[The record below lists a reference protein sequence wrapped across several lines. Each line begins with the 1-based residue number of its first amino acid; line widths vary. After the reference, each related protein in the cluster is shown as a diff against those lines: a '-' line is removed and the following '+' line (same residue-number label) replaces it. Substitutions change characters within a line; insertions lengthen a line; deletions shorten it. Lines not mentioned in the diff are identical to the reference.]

1 MKINDAPLTQAL
13 QDRILLLDGAM
24 GTMIQAHDLSE
35 QDYRGKRFADWSQE
49 LRGNNDLLSLT
60 QPQIISEIHEAFLEA
75 GADIIETNSFN
86 STSIAQ
92 ADYGMEV
99 LVEEL
104 NEASARIAR
113 TAVDRWN
120 QQTPKQPR
128 WVAGVL
134 GPTSRTAS
142 LSPEVRDPAFRNV
155 DFEQLVT
162 AYSEAAHSL
171 IRGGVDLI
179 LIETVFDTLN
189 ARAAIF
195 ALECVFDELGRRL
208 PLMISGTITDAS
220 GRTLSGQTSEAFW
233 YSIRHAR
240 PISVGL
246 NCALGPTE
254 LRQHISS
261 LAGIADCY
269 VSAHPNAG
277 LPNAFGGYDESARDM
292 AAHIGEWASAGLV
305 NIVGGCCGT
314 TPEHIRAMRKAI
326 AGIAAR
332 QPGQADAACRLS
344 GLEPFTID
352 SKSLFVNVGERCN
365 VTGSAVFKR
374 LIVEQDYEAALKVA
388 RQQVENGAQIIDI
401 NMDEGLLDSVAEM
414 RHFLR
419 LVASEPDISRVPI
432 MIDSSR
438 WDVIEAGLQ
447 NVQGKSVVN
456 SVSLKEGEDEFRRQ
470 ASLCQRYGAAV
481 VIMAFDEQ
489 GQADSAEHRIAIC
502 ERAYRILVNELAFDS
517 SDIIFDPNIFAIA
530 TGMSEHNHFGVAFIE
545 ATRAIK
551 QRLPGALISG
561 GLSNV
566 SFSFRGNNP
575 VREAIHAV
583 FLYHAI
589 QAGLDMA
596 IVNAGQLAIYDEIPP
611 ALRDAVED
619 VVLNS
624 DAEATERLLT
634 IAEGYRGCD
643 TSNEDIV
650 EEWRELPV
658 FERLKHAL
666 VKGIADHIEADTA
679 EALQQVEAP
688 LHLIE
693 GPLMDGMNIVGDLF
707 GSGKMFLPQV
717 VKSARVMKKAVAWLD
732 PLMQADQARNNSAGK
747 ILLATARGD
756 VHDIGKNIV
765 AVVLQCNGY
774 EIIDLGVMVPAETIL
789 ATAREQQV
797 DLIGVSGLITPSLEQ
812 MSHLAKE
819 LQRQG
824 FTTPL
829 LIGGA
834 TTSKMHTAV
843 KIDPH
848 YQAPVVY
855 VADASRC
862 VNVASSLLGS
872 RRDDFCAEIE
882 REYDHFRER
891 FQAKLEQ
898 REFLS
903 LDAARANCLETSWNS
918 YQPPVPAHPGIQQ
931 RIDFPLATLRD
942 YIDWTPFFSTWE
954 LRAKYPRVLDHERY
968 GTEARKLFADAQHML
983 DAWIDTGCVRAN
995 AVFGLFPANSVDSD
1009 DIEIYRDESRDE
1021 PCSRI
1026 IGLRQQTPHPGDR
1039 ANLTLAD
1046 FIAPRSSDVA
1056 DYIGAFAVTAG
1067 IGLEQLVAS
1076 YEQEQ
1081 DVYNAMLAK
1090 ALADRLAEAFAE
1102 YLHRHVRT
1110 EAWGYAHDEA
1120 LDSVALI
1127 KEQYRGIRPAPG
1139 YPANPDHMQ
1148 KLAIWDLLGVEQAA
1162 GISLTESLAMWPAS
1176 AVSGWYF
1183 SHPESQYFAVGK
1195 IAQDQVADYARRADV
1210 KLQAAEQNLAPNLG
1224 YLTDSKNDRRVA

>member
-1 MKINDAPLTQAL
+1 MKIHDSPITRAL

-24 GTMIQAHDLSE
+24 GTMIQAYELGE
-35 QDYRGKRFADWSQE
+35 QDYRAERFRDWPRE

-60 QPQIISEIHEAFLEA
+60 RPRIINEIHEAFLEA

-92 ADYGMEV
+92 ADYGMEG
-99 LVEEL
+99 LVGEL
-104 NEASARIAR
+104 NEASARLAR
-113 TAVDRWN
+113 VAVDRCN
-120 QQTPKQPR
+120 RQTPSQPR

-134 GPTSRTAS
+134 GPTNRTAS
-142 LSPEVRDPAFRNV
+142 LSPEVRDPGFRNI
-155 DFEQLVT
+155 DFEQLVS
-162 AYSEAAHSL
+162 AYSEAARGL
-171 IRGGVDLI
+171 IRGGVDLL

-189 ARAAIF
+189 ARAAVF
-195 ALECVFDELGRRL
+195 ALENLFDELGRRL
-208 PLMISGTITDAS
+208 PLMISRTITDAS

-233 YSIRHAR
+233 HSLRHAR
-240 PISVGL
+240 PISIGF

-254 LRQHISS
+254 LRQHIET
-261 LAGIADCY
+261 LAGIADCF

-277 LPNAFGGYDESARDM
+277 LPNEFGGYDESAADM
-292 AAHIGEWASAGLV
+292 AAHIGEWAQSGLV

-314 TPEHIRAMRKAI
+314 TPEHIRAMRA
-326 AGIAAR
+326 ALDGVAAR
-332 QPGQADAACRLS
+332 VPAASTSACRLA
-344 GLEPFTID
+344 GLEAFSID
-352 SKSLFVNVGERCN
+352 ADSLFVNVGERSN

-401 NMDEGLLDSVAEM
+401 NMDEGLLDSQAEM

-438 WDVIEAGLQ
+438 WDVIETGLQ

-456 SVSLKEGEDEFRRQ
+456 SISLKEGEDEFRRQ
-470 ASLCQRYGAAV
+470 ARLCQRYGAAV

-502 ERAYRILVNELAFDS
+502 ERAYRILVDELGFDAG
-517 SDIIFDPNIFAIA
+517 DIIFDPNIFAIA
-530 TGMSEHNHFGVAFIE
+530 TGMAEHNHFGIAFIE

-551 QRLPGALISG
+551 QRLPGALVSG

-589 QAGLDMA
+589 RAGLDMA
-596 IVNAGQLAIYDEIPP
+596 IVNAGQLAIYDEIPES
-611 ALRDAVED
+611 LRNAVED
-619 VVLNS
+619 VVLNR
-624 DAEATERLLT
+624 DADATERLLT
-634 IAEGYRGCD
+634 IAEGYRGLD
-643 TSNEDIV
+643 SASQTTQ

-717 VKSARVMKKAVAWLD
+717 VKSARVMKKAVAWLE
-732 PLMQADQARNNSAGK
+732 PLMEADQTRSKSAGK
-747 ILLATARGD
+747 VLLATARGD

-812 MSHLAKE
+812 MNHLSKE

-862 VNVASSLLGS
+862 VSVARSLLGS
-872 RRDDFCAEIE
+872 LRDDFCADID

-891 FQAKLEQ
+891 FQAKLQQ

-903 LDAARANCLETSWNS
+903 LAAARANRLETNWND
-918 YQPPVPAHPGIQQ
+918 YRPTLPAQPGIQQ
-931 RIDFPLATLRD
+931 LIDFPLATLRE

-954 LRAKYPRVLDHERY
+954 LRARYPRVLQHERF
-968 GTEARKLFADAQHML
+968 GSEARKLFADAHNML
-983 DAWIDTGCVRAN
+983 DAWIESGSVSAN
-995 AVFGLFPANSVDSD
+995 AIFGLFPANSVDCD
-1009 DIEIYRDESRDE
+1009 DIEIYGDETRDQ
-1021 PCSRI
+1021 PLSRI

-1039 ANLTLAD
+1039 TNLTLAD
-1046 FIAPRSSDVA
+1046 FIAPRDSGVA

-1067 IGLEQLVAS
+1067 IGLEQLVSA

-1081 DVYNAMLAK
+1081 DVYRAMLAK

-1110 EAWGYAHDEA
+1110 DAWGYASDET
-1120 LDSVALI
+1120 LDNAQLI

-1139 YPANPDHMQ
+1139 YPANPDHQQ
-1148 KLAIWDLLGVEQAA
+1148 KLAIWELLEVERAT
-1162 GISLTESLAMWPAS
+1162 GISLTESLAMWPAA

-1195 IAQDQVADYARRADV
+1195 IAQDQVADYARRAGV
-1210 KLQAAEQNLAPNLG
+1210 ELQVAEQNLAPNLG
-1224 YLTDSKNDRRVA
+1224 YANNVVKDRRVA

>member
-1 MKINDAPLTQAL
+1 MKIHDSPITRAL

-24 GTMIQAHDLSE
+24 GTMIQAYELGE
-35 QDYRGKRFADWSQE
+35 QDYRAERFRDWPRE

-60 QPQIISEIHEAFLEA
+60 RPRIINEIHEAFLEA

-92 ADYGMEV
+92 ADYGMEG
-99 LVEEL
+99 LVGEL
-104 NEASARIAR
+104 NEASARLAR
-113 TAVDRWN
+113 VAVDRCN
-120 QQTPKQPR
+120 RQTPSQPR

-134 GPTSRTAS
+134 GPTNRTAS
-142 LSPEVRDPAFRNV
+142 LSPEVRDPGFRNI
-155 DFEQLVT
+155 DFEQLVS
-162 AYSEAAHSL
+162 AYSEAARGL
-171 IRGGVDLI
+171 IRGGVDLL

-189 ARAAIF
+189 ARAAVF
-195 ALECVFDELGRRL
+195 ALENLFDELGRRL

-233 YSIRHAR
+233 HSLRHAR
-240 PISVGL
+240 PISIGF

-254 LRQHISS
+254 LRQHIET
-261 LAGIADCY
+261 LAGIADCF

-277 LPNAFGGYDESARDM
+277 LPNEFGGYDESAADM
-292 AAHIGEWASAGLV
+292 AAHIGEWAQSGLV

-314 TPEHIRAMRKAI
+314 APEHIRAMRA
-326 AGIAAR
+326 ALDGVAAR
-332 QPGQADAACRLS
+332 VPAASTSACRLA
-344 GLEPFTID
+344 GLEAFSID
-352 SKSLFVNVGERCN
+352 ADSLFVNVGERSN

-401 NMDEGLLDSVAEM
+401 NMDEGLLDSQAEM

-438 WDVIEAGLQ
+438 WDVIETGLQ

-456 SVSLKEGEDEFRRQ
+456 SISLKEGEDEFRRQ
-470 ASLCQRYGAAV
+470 ARLCQRYGAAV

-502 ERAYRILVNELAFDS
+502 ERAYRILVDELGFDAG
-517 SDIIFDPNIFAIA
+517 DIIFDPNIFAIA
-530 TGMSEHNHFGVAFIE
+530 TGMAEHNHFGIAFIE

-551 QRLPGALISG
+551 QRLPGALVSG

-589 QAGLDMA
+589 RAGLDMA
-596 IVNAGQLAIYDEIPP
+596 IVNAGQLAIYDEIPES
-611 ALRDAVED
+611 LRNAVED
-619 VVLNS
+619 VVLNR
-624 DAEATERLLT
+624 DADATERLLT
-634 IAEGYRGCD
+634 IAEGYRGLD
-643 TSNEDIV
+643 SASQTTQ

-717 VKSARVMKKAVAWLD
+717 VKSARVMKKAVAWLE
-732 PLMQADQARNNSAGK
+732 PLMEADQTRSKSAGK
-747 ILLATARGD
+747 VLLATARGD

-812 MSHLAKE
+812 MNHLSKE

-862 VNVASSLLGS
+862 VSVARSLLGS
-872 RRDDFCAEIE
+872 RRDDFCADID

-891 FQAKLEQ
+891 FQAKLQQ

-903 LDAARANCLETSWNS
+903 LAAARANRLETNWND
-918 YQPPVPAHPGIQQ
+918 YRPTLPAQPGIQQ
-931 RIDFPLATLRD
+931 LIDFPLATLRE

-954 LRAKYPRVLDHERY
+954 LRARYPRVLQHERF
-968 GTEARKLFADAQHML
+968 GSEARKLFADAHNML
-983 DAWIDTGCVRAN
+983 DAWIESGSVSAN
-995 AVFGLFPANSVDSD
+995 AIFGLFPANSVDCD
-1009 DIEIYRDESRDE
+1009 DIEIYGDETRDQ
-1021 PCSRI
+1021 PLSRI

-1039 ANLTLAD
+1039 TNLTLAD
-1046 FIAPRSSDVA
+1046 FIAPRDSGVA

-1067 IGLEQLVAS
+1067 IGLEQLVSA

-1081 DVYNAMLAK
+1081 DVYRAMLAK

-1110 EAWGYAHDEA
+1110 DAWGYASDET
-1120 LDSVALI
+1120 LDNAQLI

-1139 YPANPDHMQ
+1139 YPANPDHQQ
-1148 KLAIWDLLGVEQAA
+1148 KLAIWELLEVEQAT
-1162 GISLTESLAMWPAS
+1162 GISLTESLAMWPAA

-1195 IAQDQVADYARRADV
+1195 IAQDQVADYARRAGV
-1210 KLQAAEQNLAPNLG
+1210 ELQVAEQNLAPNLG
-1224 YLTDSKNDRRVA
+1224 YANNVVKDRRVA

>member
-1 MKINDAPLTQAL
+1 MKIHGTALTQAL
-13 QDRILLLDGAM
+13 HNRILLLDGAM
-24 GTMIQAHDLSE
+24 GTMIQTYDLDE
-35 QDYRGKRFADWSQE
+35 QDYRGERFRDWSRE

-60 QPQIISEIHEAFLEA
+60 RPQVIDEIHQAFLEA

-92 ADYGMEV
+92 ADYGMAS

-104 NEASARIAR
+104 NEASARLAR
-113 TAVDRWN
+113 AAVDRCN
-120 QQTPKQPR
+120 RQTPSQPR

-142 LSPEVRDPAFRNV
+142 LSPEVRDPGFRNI
-155 DFEQLVT
+155 DFEQLVS
-162 AYSEAAHSL
+162 AYSEAAHGL
-171 IRGGVDLI
+171 IHGGVDLL

-189 ARAAIF
+189 ARAAVF
-195 ALECVFDELGRRL
+195 ALENVFDELGRRL

-233 YSIRHAR
+233 YSLRHAR
-240 PISVGL
+240 PISIGF

-254 LRQHISS
+254 LRQHIET

-277 LPNAFGGYDESARDM
+277 LPNEFGGYDESAEDM
-292 AAHIGEWASAGLV
+292 AAHIGEWAQSGLV

-314 TPEHIRAMRKAI
+314 TPEHIRAMRA
-326 AGIAAR
+326 ALDGVAAR
-332 QPGQADAACRLS
+332 VPPAAASVCRLA
-344 GLEPFTID
+344 GLEAFSID
-352 SKSLFVNVGERCN
+352 ADSLFVNVGERSN

-401 NMDEGLLDSVAEM
+401 NMDEGLLDSQAEM

-419 LVASEPDISRVPI
+419 LVASEPDIARVPI

-438 WDVIEAGLQ
+438 WDVIETGLQ

-456 SVSLKEGEDEFRRQ
+456 SISLKEGEDEFRRQ
-470 ASLCQRYGAAV
+470 ARLCQRYGAAV

-502 ERAYRILVNELAFDS
+502 ERAYRILVDELGFDTG
-517 SDIIFDPNIFAIA
+517 DIIFDPNIFAIA
-530 TGMSEHNHFGVAFIE
+530 TGMAEHNHFGVAFIE
-545 ATRAIK
+545 ATRAIR
-551 QRLPGALISG
+551 QRLPGALVSG

-589 QAGLDMA
+589 RAGLDMA
-596 IVNAGQLAIYDEIPP
+596 IVNAGQLAIYDEIPET
-611 ALRDAVED
+611 LRNAVED
-619 VVLNS
+619 VVLNR
-624 DAEATERLLT
+624 DADATERLLA
-634 IAEGYRGCD
+634 IADEYRGLD
-643 TSNEDIV
+643 SSSETTQ
-650 EEWRELPV
+650 EEWRELAV

-666 VKGIADHIEADTA
+666 IKGIADHIEADTA

-688 LHLIE
+688 LQLIE

-717 VKSARVMKKAVAWLD
+717 VKSARVMKKAVALLE
-732 PLMQADQARNNSAGK
+732 PLMEASQARGKSAGK
-747 ILLATARGD
+747 VLLATARGD

-812 MSHLAKE
+812 MSHLSKE

-829 LIGGA
+829 LVGGA

-872 RRDDFCAEIE
+872 RRDDFCAEID

-903 LDAARANCLETSWNS
+903 LASARANRFETNWNT
-918 YQPPVPAHPGIQQ
+918 YRPPLPAQPGIQQ
-931 RIDFPLATLRD
+931 LIDFPLATLRE

-954 LRAKYPRVLDHERY
+954 LRAKYPRVLQHERY
-968 GTEARKLFADAQHML
+968 GSEARKLFDDAQNML
-983 DAWIDTGCVRAN
+983 EAWIGSGSVSAN
-995 AVFGLFPANSVDSD
+995 AVFGLFPANSVDCD
-1009 DIEIYRDESRDE
+1009 DIEIYRDETSAQ
-1021 PCSRI
+1021 PLSRI

-1046 FIAPRSSDVA
+1046 FIAPRDCGVA

-1067 IGLEQLVAS
+1067 IGLEQLVCA

-1081 DVYNAMLAK
+1081 DVYHAMLAR

-1110 EAWGYAHDEA
+1110 DAWGYAGDET
-1120 LDSVALI
+1120 LDNAQLI
-1127 KEQYRGIRPAPG
+1127 KEQYQGIRPAPG
-1139 YPANPDHMQ
+1139 YPANPDHRQ
-1148 KLAIWDLLGVEQAA
+1148 KLVIWELLEVEKAT
-1162 GISLTESLAMWPAS
+1162 GISLTESLAMWPAA

-1183 SHPESQYFAVGK
+1183 SHPESRYFAVGK
-1195 IAQDQVADYARRADV
+1195 IAPDQVADYARRSGV
-1210 KLQAAEQNLAPNLG
+1210 ELQAAEQNLAPNLG
-1224 YLTDSKNDRRVA
+1224 YTGGPGKKRRVA

>member
-1 MKINDAPLTQAL
+1 M
-13 QDRILLLDGAM
+13 LDGAM
-24 GTMIQAHDLSE
+24 GTMIQACHLSE
-35 QDYRGKRFADWSQE
+35 QDYRGQRFADWPCE
-49 LRGNNDLLSLT
+49 LGGNNDILSLT
-60 QPQIISEIHEAFLEA
+60 QPQIVSEIHQAFLEA

-92 ADYGMEV
+92 ADYAMEA
-99 LVEEL
+99 LVGEL
-104 NEASARIAR
+104 NEASAQIAR
-113 TAVDRWN
+113 TAVAHYNREN
-120 QQTPKQPR
+120 PSHPR

-142 LSPEVRDPAFRNV
+142 LSPEVGDPAFRNISF
-155 DFEQLVT
+155 DQLVC
-162 AYSEAAHSL
+162 AYREAAHGL

-195 ALECVFDELGRRL
+195 ALEEVFEDLGRRL

-220 GRTLSGQTSEAFW
+220 GRTLSGQTSEAMW
-233 YSIRHAR
+233 HSVRHAR
-240 PISVGL
+240 PISIGL
-246 NCALGPTE
+246 NCALGATE
-254 LRQHISS
+254 LRQHIST
-261 LAGIADCY
+261 LAGIADCC

-277 LPNAFGGYDESARDM
+277 LPNAFGEYDESASDM
-292 AAHIGEWASAGLV
+292 AAHIGEWARAGLV

-314 TPEHIRAMRKAI
+314 TPDHIRAMREAVD
-326 AGIAAR
+326 GIATR
-332 QPGQADAACRLS
+332 QPAQVDSACRLS
-344 GLEPFTID
+344 GLEPFIID
-352 SKSLFVNVGERCN
+352 RESLLVNVGERCN

-388 RQQVENGAQIIDI
+388 RQQVDNGAQIIDI

-414 RHFLR
+414 SHFLC
-419 LVASEPDISRVPI
+419 LVAAEPDISRVPV

-438 WDVIEAGLQ
+438 WDVIEAGLK

-456 SVSLKEGEDEFRRQ
+456 SISLKEGEDEFRRQ
-470 ASLCQRYGAAV
+470 ARLCQRYGAAV
-481 VIMAFDEQ
+481 VVMAFDEQ
-489 GQADSAEHRIAIC
+489 GQADSTEHRITIC
-502 ERAYRILVNELAFDS
+502 ERAYRILVEELEFDS

-530 TGMSEHNHFGVAFIE
+530 TGMPEHNHFGVAFIE

-575 VREAIHAV
+575 VREAIHGV

-611 ALRDAVED
+611 GLRDAVED
-619 VVLNS
+619 VVLNR
-624 DAEATERLLT
+624 DTEATERLLA
-634 IAEGYRGCD
+634 IAEDYRDCG
-643 TSNEDIV
+643 SSGEGEEAV
-650 EEWRELPV
+650 EQWRELPV
-658 FERLKHAL
+658 SERLKHAL
-666 VKGIADHIEADTA
+666 VKGIDDYIEADIA

-688 LHLIE
+688 LKLID
-693 GPLMDGMNIVGDLF
+693 GPLMDGMNTVGDLF

-717 VKSARVMKKAVAWLD
+717 VKSARVMKKAVAWLE
-732 PLMQADQARNNSAGK
+732 PLMQTGQTRSNSAGK

-765 AVVLQCNGY
+765 GVVLQCNGY
-774 EIIDLGVMVPAETIL
+774 EIIDLGVMVPAQTIL
-789 ATAREQQV
+789 ASAREHRV

-824 FTTPL
+824 LTTPL

-862 VNVASSLLGS
+862 VNVARRLLGS
-872 RRDDFCAEIE
+872 RRGEFCAEVE
-882 REYDHFRER
+882 REYGHFRER

-903 LDAARANCLETSWNS
+903 LDAARANRLETNWNS
-918 YQPPVPAHPGIQQ
+918 YQPPVPAQPGVQQ
-931 RIDFPLATLRD
+931 WTDFSLAKLRA

-954 LRAKYPRVLDHERY
+954 LRAKYPRVLEHERY
-968 GTEARKLFADAQHML
+968 GAEARKLFKDAQHML
-983 DAWIDTGCVRAN
+983 DQWIDTGCVSAN

-1009 DIEIYRDESRDE
+1009 DIEIYNDESRAE
-1021 PCSRI
+1021 ACLRI
-1026 IGLRQQTPHPGDR
+1026 IGLRQQTPHVGDR
-1039 ANLTLAD
+1039 ANLALAD
-1046 FIAPRSSDVA
+1046 FIAPRTRDVA

-1076 YEQEQ
+1076 YEQQQ

-1102 YLHRHVRT
+1102 YLHRHIRT
-1110 EAWGYAHDEA
+1110 EAWGYASEDG
-1120 LDSVALI
+1120 LDNAALI
-1127 KEQYRGIRPAPG
+1127 QERYRGIRPAPG
-1139 YPANPDHMQ
+1139 YPANPDHCQ
-1148 KLAIWDLLGVEQAA
+1148 KLAIWELLGVEQAA
-1162 GISLTESLAMWPAS
+1162 GICLTESLAMWPAA

-1195 IAQDQVADYARRADV
+1195 IAKDQVTDYARRATV
-1210 KLQAAEQNLAPNLG
+1210 KLQAAEENLASNLG
-1224 YLTDSKNDRRVA
+1224 YLTDDENSHRVA

>member
-1 MKINDAPLTQAL
+1 MKIHDSPITRAL

-24 GTMIQAHDLSE
+24 GTMIQAYELGE
-35 QDYRGKRFADWSQE
+35 QDYRAERFRDWPRE

-60 QPQIISEIHEAFLEA
+60 RPRIINEIHEAFLEA

-92 ADYGMEV
+92 ADYGMEG
-99 LVEEL
+99 LVGEL
-104 NEASARIAR
+104 NEASARLAR
-113 TAVDRWN
+113 VAVDRCN
-120 QQTPKQPR
+120 RQTPSQPR

-134 GPTSRTAS
+134 GPTNRTAS
-142 LSPEVRDPAFRNV
+142 LSPEVRDPGFRNI
-155 DFEQLVT
+155 DFEQLVS
-162 AYSEAAHSL
+162 AYSEAARGL
-171 IRGGVDLI
+171 IRGGVDLL

-189 ARAAIF
+189 ARAAVF
-195 ALECVFDELGRRL
+195 ALENLFDELGRRL

-233 YSIRHAR
+233 HSLRHAR
-240 PISVGL
+240 PISIGF

-254 LRQHISS
+254 LRQHIET
-261 LAGIADCY
+261 LAGIADCF

-277 LPNAFGGYDESARDM
+277 LPNEFGGYDESAADM
-292 AAHIGEWASAGLV
+292 AAHIGEWAQSGLV

-314 TPEHIRAMRKAI
+314 APEHIRAMRA
-326 AGIAAR
+326 ALDGVAAR
-332 QPGQADAACRLS
+332 VPAASTSACRLA
-344 GLEPFTID
+344 GLEAFSID
-352 SKSLFVNVGERCN
+352 ADSLFVNVGERSN

-401 NMDEGLLDSVAEM
+401 NMDEGLLDSQAEM

-438 WDVIEAGLQ
+438 WDVIETGLQ

-456 SVSLKEGEDEFRRQ
+456 SISLKEGEDEFRRQ
-470 ASLCQRYGAAV
+470 ARLCQRYGAAV

-502 ERAYRILVNELAFDS
+502 ERAYRILVDELGFDAG
-517 SDIIFDPNIFAIA
+517 DIIFDPNIFAIA
-530 TGMSEHNHFGVAFIE
+530 TGMAEHNHFGIAFIE

-551 QRLPGALISG
+551 QRLPGALVSG

-589 QAGLDMA
+589 RAGLDMA
-596 IVNAGQLAIYDEIPP
+596 IVNAGQLAIYDEIPES
-611 ALRDAVED
+611 LRNAVED
-619 VVLNS
+619 VVLNR
-624 DAEATERLLT
+624 DADATERLLT
-634 IAEGYRGCD
+634 IAEGYRGLD
-643 TSNEDIV
+643 SASQTTQ

-717 VKSARVMKKAVAWLD
+717 VKSARVMKKAVAWLE
-732 PLMQADQARNNSAGK
+732 PLMEADQTRSKSAGK
-747 ILLATARGD
+747 VLLATARGD

-812 MSHLAKE
+812 MNHLSKE

-862 VNVASSLLGS
+862 VSVARSLLGS
-872 RRDDFCAEIE
+872 RRDDFCADID

-891 FQAKLEQ
+891 FQAKLQQ

-903 LDAARANCLETSWNS
+903 LAAARANRLETNWND
-918 YQPPVPAHPGIQQ
+918 YRPTLPAQPGIQQ
-931 RIDFPLATLRD
+931 LIDFPLATLRE

-954 LRAKYPRVLDHERY
+954 LRARYPRVLQHERF
-968 GTEARKLFADAQHML
+968 GSEARKLFADAHNML
-983 DAWIDTGCVRAN
+983 DAWIESGSVSAN
-995 AVFGLFPANSVDSD
+995 AVFGLFPANSVDCD
-1009 DIEIYRDESRDE
+1009 DIEIYGDETRDQ
-1021 PCSRI
+1021 PLSRI

-1039 ANLTLAD
+1039 TNLTLAD
-1046 FIAPRSSDVA
+1046 FIAPRDSGVA

-1067 IGLEQLVAS
+1067 IGLEQLVSA

-1081 DVYNAMLAK
+1081 DVYRAMLAK

-1110 EAWGYAHDEA
+1110 DAWGYASDET
-1120 LDSVALI
+1120 LDNAQLI

-1139 YPANPDHMQ
+1139 YPANPDHQQ
-1148 KLAIWDLLGVEQAA
+1148 KLAIWELLEVERAT
-1162 GISLTESLAMWPAS
+1162 GISLTESLAMWPAA

-1195 IAQDQVADYARRADV
+1195 IAQDQVADYARRAGV
-1210 KLQAAEQNLAPNLG
+1210 ELQVAEQNLAPNLG
-1224 YLTDSKNDRRVA
+1224 YANNVVKDRRVA